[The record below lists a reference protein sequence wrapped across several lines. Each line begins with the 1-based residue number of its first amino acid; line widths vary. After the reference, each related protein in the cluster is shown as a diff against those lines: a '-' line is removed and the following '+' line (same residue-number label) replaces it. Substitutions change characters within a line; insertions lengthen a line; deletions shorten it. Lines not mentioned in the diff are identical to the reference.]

1 MQIEQHRW
9 WSPRLHRD
17 MELKVY
23 GHWGRPFI
31 VFPCSRGRYFD
42 FEGMG
47 MVSAIAGF
55 IDSGKIKLFAVD
67 SVDGESWYNWGISP
81 AERNA
86 RHEAYDGYVAD
97 EVIPFVRQHCRS
109 PEERA
114 VAIGC
119 SMGAYHAVNF
129 FLKHPDLFEGTI
141 ALSGL
146 YRLDRPEF
154 GLGAADLPAVYFNS
168 PLAYLPGMADPWFL
182 DGYRKSR
189 IIVCVGQGGLGTR
202 GRRGHA
208 GAGTLLPGE
217 IDPGLGGFLGARRQP
232 RLAVVVRAD
241 ELLPGETVRGRV
253 TRVQIRVQWT
263 HDAARADALDD
274 IALPPPAPG
283 RGRRRCGCTDPP
295 PRRRPPAAPHG
306 RKTVS
311 RSAAGGPFRA
321 GGCLRRC
328 GG

>member
-114 VAIGC
+114 MATGC

-129 FLKHPDLFEGTI
+129 FLKHPDIFEGTI

-189 IIVCVGQGGLGTR
+189 IIVCVGQGAWEHEAVEDTR
-202 GRRGHA
+202 WLERCFREKSIPAWVDFWGHDVNHDW
-208 GAGTLLPGE
+208 PWWYVQMNY
-217 IDPGLGGFLGARRQP
+217 FLGK
-232 RLAVVVRAD
+232 LYGDV
-241 ELLPGETVRGRV
+241 
-253 TRVQIRVQWT
+253 
-263 HDAARADALDD
+263 
-274 IALPPPAPG
+274 
-283 RGRRRCGCTDPP
+283 
-295 PRRRPPAAPHG
+295 
-306 RKTVS
+306 
-311 RSAAGGPFRA
+311 
-321 GGCLRRC
+321 
-328 GG
+328 